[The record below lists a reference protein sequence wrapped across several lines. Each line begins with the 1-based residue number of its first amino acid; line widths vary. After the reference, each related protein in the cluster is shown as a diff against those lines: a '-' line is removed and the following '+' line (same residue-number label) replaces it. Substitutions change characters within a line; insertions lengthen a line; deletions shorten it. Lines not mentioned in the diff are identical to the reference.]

1 MSDHYLNFL
10 SYRDHFIGQK
20 FDIFFCFLWVK
31 RGMVTLMQN
40 VFQQFHGLFDVKL
53 YCQLSFWL
61 VFASNVITSCNYVN
75 QFSLGL
81 FSWFFLWKPTS
92 RKRPLQASLTGGSW
106 LYQVK
111 YLDAVVFFV
120 THNYLSVTKICC
132 RIWMLKL
139 SPLATFTS
147 KLCNKLSTQ
156 FKYLNSVIEC
166 ITNSKESFFVNWQIM
181 GPIELSIFASL
192 PSKFWN

>member
-61 VFASNVITSCNYVN
+61 VFASNVITSCNNVN
-75 QFSLGL
+75 QFSLSL

-92 RKRPLQASLTGGSW
+92 RKRPLQASLTRELTVSSQMPGCGCFLCHPGGGTPIWNRRGCSSSR
-106 LYQVK
+106 LGVLI
-111 YLDAVVFFV
+111 LDFGL
-120 THNYLSVTKICC
+120 T
-132 RIWMLKL
+132 
-139 SPLATFTS
+139 
-147 KLCNKLSTQ
+147 
-156 FKYLNSVIEC
+156 
-166 ITNSKESFFVNWQIM
+166 
-181 GPIELSIFASL
+181 
-192 PSKFWN
+192 